1 MNWIINRLRFICA
14 SVIVLLS
21 AVVLLPDMTGDMFF
35 LISGCFV
42 IGIRLRRCPV
52 ISPSEQNPS
61 ERNDNNIAERGTS
74 PFFSHAEREERLA
87 KNTRKTIAKADESS
101 YNEDSWSSEEST
113 MLKAAFKELTLAD
126 SFIFYKVMQDKELCK
141 RLLEIILDVEIERI
155 EYPEGEKTI
164 EVKGDAK
171 GIRLDI
177 YVKDE
182 KTIVYNV
189 EMQAAHTLNL
199 PQRSRYYQSL
209 IDVNLLGRGEDY
221 RKLNRSFV
229 IFICMED
236 IFHKGRHIYTFENR
250 CREDTDLVLGDGTV
264 KIFLN
269 PYSEMNDVTPEL
281 GNFLRYLA
289 EGIAADEYTRKVEK
303 AVETAK
309 RDPRLMVEY
318 MSYYADQAD
327 HKAALEESRA
337 EGLAEGME
345 KGRKAGF
352 ICGIVQAVKGMQG
365 TVEVAAEQLSAQ
377 CGMNED
383 EALAAAQRYW

>member
-1 MNWIINRLRFICA
+1 
-14 SVIVLLS
+14 
-21 AVVLLPDMTGDMFF
+21 MTKD
-35 LISGCFV
+35 
-42 IGIRLRRCPV
+42 
-52 ISPSEQNPS
+52 
-61 ERNDNNIAERGTS
+61 
-74 PFFSHAEREERLA
+74 
-87 KNTRKTIAKADESS
+87 KRKTIVKKSAVS
-101 YNEDSWSSEEST
+101 YNESRRKST
-113 MLKAAFKELTLAD
+113 ENTIPKTLEKLTLAD
-126 SFIFYKVMQDKELCK
+126 RFIFYKVMQDKELCK
-141 RLLEIILDVEIERI
+141 RLLEIILNVEIERI

-164 EVKGDAK
+164 EVKNDAK

-182 KTIVYNV
+182 EATIYNV
-189 EMQAAHTLNL
+189 EMQTVHTTNL
-199 PQRSRYYQSL
+199 PQRSRYYQNL

-221 RKLNRSFV
+221 RALNRSFV

-269 PYSEMNDVTPEL
+269 PCSEMNDVTPEL
-281 GNFLRYLA
+281 KNFLRYLA

-327 HKAALEESRA
+327 RRAEREESRA
-337 EGLAEGME
+337 EGLEEGRAEAIQILIKSNKRHGISREATKTDLMELYSLSDKEAEG
-345 KGRKAGF
+345 KLDLYW
-352 ICGIVQAVKGMQG
+352 
-365 TVEVAAEQLSAQ
+365 AE
-377 CGMNED
+377 
-383 EALAAAQRYW
+383 